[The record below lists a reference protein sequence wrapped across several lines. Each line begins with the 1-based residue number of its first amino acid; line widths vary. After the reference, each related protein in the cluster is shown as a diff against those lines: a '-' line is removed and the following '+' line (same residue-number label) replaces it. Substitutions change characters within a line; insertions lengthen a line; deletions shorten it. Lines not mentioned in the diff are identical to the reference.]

1 MTIFGQG
8 FHGLGG
14 NTEFASCRFVTSN
27 HIADTPPIELL
38 PERWTCRSPN
48 QVRAGLRRPLMASYA
63 LRVPPMASDGLICPL
78 SASDAL

>member
-27 HIADTPPIELL
+27 NIADTPPIELL

-48 QVRAGLRRPLMASYA
+48 QVRAGL
-63 LRVPPMASDGLICPL
+63 
-78 SASDAL
+78 